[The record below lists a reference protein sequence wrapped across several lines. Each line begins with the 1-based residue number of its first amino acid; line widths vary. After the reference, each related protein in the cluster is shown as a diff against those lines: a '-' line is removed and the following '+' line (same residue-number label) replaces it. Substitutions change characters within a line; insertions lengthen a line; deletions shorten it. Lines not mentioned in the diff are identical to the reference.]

1 MTIEEAKKIDI
12 VEYLKTM
19 GYRPTKTKGN
29 NSWFLSPIRSESQ
42 ASFKVN
48 KERNEWYDFG
58 PGIGGD
64 IIELAKHLYHTS
76 YIPDIMRRLAEDAVK
91 IPYEHTI
98 HSTQTVATSFA
109 DKAKRNIQ
117 LVPLYHYALKNYLKS
132 RHISIEVGEAYCK
145 EVHYEVGERS
155 YFGIAF
161 PNQSGGLEIRNPF
174 FKGCEGHKDISIVHN
189 QEGAIQTV
197 CCVFEGFFDF
207 LSYMELMRRNDY
219 LICLDI
225 PCDYIVLN
233 SVSNASKA
241 LTKLESYSKVHCYL
255 DNDNAGGNA
264 TLKIA
269 NAMPGRV
276 KDERFRYFGYNDL
289 NEYLTTLSGK

>member
-1 MTIEEAKKIDI
+1 MTIEEAKEIDI
-12 VEYLKTM
+12 IDYLKAM

-76 YIPDIMRRLAEDAVK
+76 YLPDVMRRLAEDAGK
-91 IPYEHTI
+91 IPYEHSLQKT
-98 HSTQTVATSFA
+98 HAVATSFI
-109 DKAKRNIQ
+109 DKTKRNIQ
-117 LVPLYHYALKNYLKS
+117 LVPLYHYALKNYLRS
-132 RHISIEVGEAYCK
+132 RNISIEVGETYCK

-161 PNQSGGLEIRNPF
+161 PNQSGGMEIRNPF
-174 FKGCEGHKDISIVHN
+174 FKGCEGHKDISIVFD
-189 QEGAIQTV
+189 QEDTIQKE
-197 CCVFEGFFDF
+197 CCLYEGFFDF
-207 LSYMELMRRNDY
+207 LSYMELLRRHDCQ
-219 LICLDI
+219 ICLDI
-225 PCDYIVLN
+225 PCDYIILN

-241 LTKLESYSKVHCYL
+241 IAALTTYSKVHCFL

-269 NAMPGRV
+269 NAMPGKV
-276 KDERFRYFGYNDL
+276 KDERYRYFGYNDL
-289 NEYLTTLSGK
+289 NDFLAGTK